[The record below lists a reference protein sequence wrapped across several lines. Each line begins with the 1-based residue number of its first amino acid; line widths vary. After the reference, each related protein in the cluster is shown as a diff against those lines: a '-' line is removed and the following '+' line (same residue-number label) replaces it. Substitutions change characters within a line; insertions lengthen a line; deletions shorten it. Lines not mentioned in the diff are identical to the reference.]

1 MNDDYQKGLHGDYMP
16 NSYGNQEYARGEMD
30 ARIRKLNAEWLESQE
45 ASMRNQNNETYGGYS
60 GGSTPMSPQAA
71 RLVAKIFFIIVFL
84 GFIAFLVAMAM
95 ASVNEK
101 EQMDAVAAKEAATVA
116 AKVAHQKKLLENRK
130 PFHYHGYTLYSD
142 TSPTSRYLDFHITNA
157 AGKTIWTEPSGM
169 ENRFVSESRPM
180 GDITGKY
187 DLRPGQ
193 VQFIIMAQGPHYR
206 YSVMYRVC
214 IDHRGQVSW
223 QGPYHA
229 PYKPGKGYHPSAL
242 PPMPVFK

>member
-30 ARIRKLNAEWLESQE
+30 ARIRKQSMEWIESQE
-45 ASMRNQNNETYGGYS
+45 ASMRNQNNETYGGY
-60 GGSTPMSPQAA
+60 GGGGTPMSPQAA
-71 RLVAKIFFIIVFL
+71 RFVAKIFLAVGFVGLIV
-84 GFIAFLVAMAM
+84 FLVAMTM

-101 EQMDAVAAKEAATVA
+101 EQMDAVAAKKAATVA
-116 AKVAHQKKLLENRK
+116 AKVAHQKKLLENRR
-130 PFHYHGYTLYSD
+130 PFHYRGYTLYSD
-142 TSPTSRYLDFHITNA
+142 TSPTNRYLDFHITNA

-169 ENRFVSESRPM
+169 KNRFVSESRPM

-193 VQFIIMAQGPHYR
+193 VQFIIMAQGPHYQ

>member
-1 MNDDYQKGLHGDYMP
+1 MSDRDKGYYGDYVE
-16 NSYGNQEYARGEMD
+16 NSHSNIQYQLGAQD
-30 ARIRKLNAEWLESQE
+30 ARMQKEAED
-45 ASMRNQNNETYGGYS
+45 RNRINETYGYGGYS
-60 GGSTPMSPQAA
+60 GGGTPMSPQAA

-84 GFIAFLVAMAM
+84 GFIAFLVTMTM

-101 EQMDAVAAKEAATVA
+101 EQMDAVAAKKAKAIA
-116 AKVAHQKKLLENRK
+116 AKVAHQKKLLENRM
-130 PFHYHGYTLYSD
+130 PFHYRGYTLYSD

-157 AGKTIWTEPSGM
+157 AGKTIWTEPLGM
-169 ENRFVSESRPM
+169 KNRFVSESRPM

-193 VQFIIMAQGPHYR
+193 IQFIIMAQGPHYR

-214 IDHRGQVSW
+214 IDHHGQVSW
-223 QGPYHA
+223 QGAYHA